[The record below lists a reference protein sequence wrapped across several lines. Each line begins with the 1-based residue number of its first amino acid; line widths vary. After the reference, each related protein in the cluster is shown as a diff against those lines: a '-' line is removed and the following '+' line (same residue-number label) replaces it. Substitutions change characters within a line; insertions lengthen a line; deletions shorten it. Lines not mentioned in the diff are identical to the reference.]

1 MLTVFAHGSG
11 IDDVLW
17 FLVPVVAA
25 MIVLRRVE
33 KRAARHTQDDSD
45 TPDSN

>member
-1 MLTVFAHGSG
+1 MLTVLAHGSG

-17 FLVPVVAA
+17 FLVPVVVA

-33 KRAARHTQDDSD
+33 KRASRQADEDSD
-45 TPDSN
+45 TPQSN